1 MGIQFNLDK
10 QVMKQLGIK
19 AAVLLAELKTQKTK
33 VIENGGFYKDGF
45 FIMPWSEIEK
55 ETSLSKNLQKKNL
68 DILVSAGFLESKVV
82 LNEDTRTQVKV
93 VDKEETLND

>member
-1 MGIQFNLDK
+1 MGILNLDRS
-10 QVMKQLGIK
+10 VMKKFGIK
-19 AAVLLAELKTQKTK
+19 AAVLLSELKHQEER
-33 VIENGGFYKDGF
+33 VIKNGGFYKEGF

-55 ETSLSKNLQKKNL
+55 ETSLSKSLQKKNL

>member
-1 MGIQFNLDK
+1 MGILNLDRS
-10 QVMKQLGIK
+10 VMKKFGIK
-19 AAVLLAELKTQKTK
+19 AAVLLSELKHQEER
-33 VIENGGFYKDGF
+33 VIENGGFYKEGF

-55 ETSLSKNLQKKNL
+55 ETSLSKSLQKKNL

>member
-1 MGIQFNLDK
+1 MEIQFNLDK

-19 AAVLLAELKTQKTK
+19 AAVLLAELKIQKTK
-33 VIENGGFYKDGF
+33 VIENGGFYKEVF

-68 DILVSAGFLESKVV
+68 DILVSAGLLESKVV
-82 LNEDTRTQVKV
+82 LDEDTRTQVKV
-93 VDKEETLND
+93 VDKEENLND